1 MKQILLCCS
10 GCFTDASTVT
20 LKPRPPEESNTS
32 VLIGCLVT
40 IILLLVV
47 IIFLIL
53 WWQYVCKVLEKVRIV
68 RVRERQSA
76 SVDVI
81 HTITKQE

>member
-1 MKQILLCCS
+1 MHTVVGAVATRRSVSIETSPS
-10 GCFTDASTVT
+10 GKEQAEDG
-20 LKPRPPEESNTS
+20 NTA

-53 WWQYVCKVLEKVRIV
+53 WCQYVCKVLEKVG
-68 RVRERQSA
+68 
-76 SVDVI
+76 
-81 HTITKQE
+81 